1 MFHSQAH
8 KMSGIVSNIAGPKQP
23 YFMAG
28 QRMRSWIFWVSAP
41 QLAGAHLGVSV
52 SHYMD
57 EIRIGLTLPTNTG
70 YDVRQLAE
78 DMAAATEKLMESS
91 LATAELAAD
100 LRAPC
105 GEAAIEDRCSA
116 GHQALGY
123 VVGVAVAPVFEM
135 RTFDPLIECA
145 ECGSAVDLE
154 IDTLILDA
162 FERESSGVD
171 EIPAKDQRELV
182 LWVLFSL
189 FYLGRSDPQVIF
201 AGFGVDFGGAFAE
214 VLGFDL
220 AAVGSSISSHELCRR

>member
-1 MFHSQAH
+1 MQYKSLSSFHKMPQGLLVGMFHSQAH

-91 LATAELAAD
+91 LATA
-100 LRAPC
+100 
-105 GEAAIEDRCSA
+105 GI
-116 GHQALGY
+116 
-123 VVGVAVAPVFEM
+123 
-135 RTFDPLIECA
+135 
-145 ECGSAVDLE
+145 
-154 IDTLILDA
+154 
-162 FERESSGVD
+162 SG
-171 EIPAKDQRELV
+171 
-182 LWVLFSL
+182 
-189 FYLGRSDPQVIF
+189 
-201 AGFGVDFGGAFAE
+201 
-214 VLGFDL
+214 
-220 AAVGSSISSHELCRR
+220 